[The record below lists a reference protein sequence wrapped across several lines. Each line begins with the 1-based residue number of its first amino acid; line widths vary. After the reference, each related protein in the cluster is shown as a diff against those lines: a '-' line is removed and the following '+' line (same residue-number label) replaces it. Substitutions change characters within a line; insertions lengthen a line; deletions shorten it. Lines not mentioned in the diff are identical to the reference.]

1 MSKPDND
8 RERKRQRAIDLG
20 LSLEE
25 QERRAREEKI
35 QDLLPDEDEALGK
48 AYDARLVRRLMEQ
61 TRPYKGQLIAAI
73 IFMAISA
80 LLSVAIPWIIG
91 RAIDYGIRAGEPDLI
106 QEWSV
111 GFLQLLFGEGAGSPF
126 DILRFWTVVLILAAL
141 GEWLTNRT
149 RIALMAYV
157 GTRIV
162 ADLRSKLFRHL
173 HTLSLN
179 FYNNYSVGRLMSRL
193 ISDVGVLQDF
203 VSWSLTGLARAAF
216 TLLGIVTAML
226 VLNWQLALVTF
237 AVLPLM
243 IALTN
248 YWRVRVR
255 EAYRATRQRL
265 SLING
270 YLNESFSGIRETKSF
285 TRETYNF
292 NHFNDLNL
300 SYFDAN
306 IEASRLAAIFFPGV
320 DFMGSLATA
329 LVVAVGGYLVLG
341 ETLTAGT
348 LVAFVL
354 YVERFFEPMRELAQ
368 RYNTFQATMAA
379 SERIFSLLDNRP
391 DLNDAPDAY
400 ELPPIEGRVDL
411 EEVRFSYGDDETVLD
426 GITLHVEPGQR
437 VALVG
442 ETGAGKST
450 IIRLVARFFDI
461 SSGSLRID
469 GHDVRHV
476 TRASLRRQLGIV
488 LQDTFLFSGTIADNI
503 RYGRLDASDEEVVA
517 AAKTVGAHDF
527 IMRAP
532 AGYDTEAGE
541 NGVNLSVGQRQMISF
556 ARAIL
561 SDPRILI
568 LDEATSSVDTA
579 TEKHIQMALDR
590 LMEGRT
596 SFVIAHRLS
605 TIINADQIVVLD
617 DGRILEAGTHTEL
630 LAKRGRYYNLYTM
643 QWVSEP
649 GSGSNGHQGAAI
661 AADKSTTQSG
671 ES

>member
-1 MSKPDND
+1 MNEHKK
-8 RERKRQRAIDLG
+8 EQRHRHFDLS

-48 AYDARLVRRLMEQ
+48 AYDSRLVRRLLSYTM
-61 TRPYKGQLIAAI
+61 PYKGQLIAAV
-73 IFMAISA
+73 IFMAVSA

-91 RAIDYGIRAGEPDLI
+91 RAIDYGIRSGAPDLI
-106 QEWSV
+106 QEWTIS
-111 GFLQLLFGEGAGSPF
+111 LIQLVLGENAGTPF
-126 DILRFWTVVLILAAL
+126 DVLRFWTIILLLAAV
-141 GEWLTNRT
+141 GEWLTNRA
-149 RIALMAYV
+149 RIALMAFV

-162 ADLRSKLFRHL
+162 SDMRSKLFRHL

-203 VSWSLTGLARAAF
+203 VSWSLTGLARATF
-216 TLLGIVTAML
+216 TLLGIIV
-226 VLNWQLALVTF
+226 VLLIMNWQLALITF

-243 IALTN
+243 VGLTN

-255 EAYRATRQRL
+255 EAYRATRQRH

-270 YLNESFSGIRETKSF
+270 YLNESLTGIRVTKSF
-285 TRETYNF
+285 TREERNF
-292 NHFNDLNL
+292 QHFNDLNL

-329 LVVAVGGYLVLG
+329 LVVGVGGYLVLG
-341 ETLTAGT
+341 EALTAGT

-379 SERIFSLLDNRP
+379 SERIFNLLDNEP
-391 DLNDAPDAY
+391 DLNDAVDAI
-400 ELPPIEGRVDL
+400 ELPPIEGRVDF
-411 EEVRFSYGDDETVLD
+411 ERIRFSYKENEPVLED
-426 GITLHVEPGQR
+426 ISLHVEPGER
-437 VALVG
+437 IALVG

-450 IIRLVARFFDI
+450 IVRLIARFFDI
-461 SSGSLRID
+461 NDGVLSID
-469 GHDVRHV
+469 GHDIRKV
-476 TRASLRRQLGIV
+476 TRSSLRRQLGIV

-503 RYGRLDASDEEVVA
+503 RYGRLDATDEEVVA
-517 AAKTVGAHDF
+517 AAKAVGAHDF
-527 IMRAP
+527 IMRA
-532 AGYDTEAGE
+532 AEGYETEAGE
-541 NGVNLSVGQRQMISF
+541 NGVNLSVGQRQMVSF
-556 ARAIL
+556 ARALL

-568 LDEATSSVDTA
+568 LDEATSSVDTT
-579 TEKHIQMALDR
+579 TEKLIQRALER

-605 TIINADQIVVLD
+605 TIVNADQIVVLEN
-617 DGRILEAGTHTEL
+617 GRITEAGNHEEL
-630 LAKRGRYYNLYTM
+630 LAKRRRYFDLYTM
-643 QWVSEP
+643 QWASQP
-649 GSGSNGHQGAAI
+649 SSGANGQKSVLAAEE
-661 AADKSTTQSG
+661 G
-671 ES
+671 